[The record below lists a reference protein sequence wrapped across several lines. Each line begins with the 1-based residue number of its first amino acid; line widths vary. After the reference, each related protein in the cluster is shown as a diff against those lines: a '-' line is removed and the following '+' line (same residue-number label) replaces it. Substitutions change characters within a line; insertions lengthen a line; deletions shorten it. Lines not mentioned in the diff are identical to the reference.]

1 MMLAQDPVHS
11 QPGIAFVIAMLTAIT
26 IILGPLTWALARRLG
41 RKVDPDSALRSE
53 VEQLHARLA
62 EVDSLHARLLELEER
77 VDFTER
83 LLAQAQ
89 QPARLGATPEEGG
102 R

>member
-1 MMLAQDPVHS
+1 MMLLQDPVHS
-11 QPGIAFVIAMLTAIT
+11 QPGMGFVIAMLTAIT
-26 IILGPLTWALARRLG
+26 IILGPITWALARRLG
-41 RKVDPDSALRSE
+41 RKADPDSALRAE
-53 VEQLHARLA
+53 VDQLHTRLA
-62 EVDSLHARLLELEER
+62 EMDSLHSRLMELEER

-89 QPARLGATPEEGG
+89 QPPRLGAPAHESD

>member
-1 MMLAQDPVHS
+1 MTMLQDPVHS
-11 QPGIAFVIAMLTAIT
+11 EPGMGFVIAMLTAIT

-41 RKVDPDSALRSE
+41 RKENPDSALRAE
-53 VEQLHARLA
+53 VEHLHNRLT
-62 EVDSLHARLLELEER
+62 EMDSLHSRLLELEER

-89 QPARLGATPEEGG
+89 PAARLGTPAEEGG

>member
-1 MMLAQDPVHS
+1 MMLVQDPVQA
-11 QPGIAFVIAMLTAIT
+11 QPGMAFVIAMLTAIT

-41 RKVDPDSALRSE
+41 RKENPDSALQAE
-53 VEQLHARLA
+53 VEQLHARLG
-62 EVDSLHARLLELEER
+62 EMDSLQTRLVELEER

-83 LLAQAQ
+83 LLAQGQ
-89 QPARLGATPEEGG
+89 QPSRLGAPTEEGG